1 MYRKQ
6 FMCSFIML
14 MMCMLNV
21 YSQSVVDFGTDL
33 YSTKYYE
40 SMNAAN
46 PPAGEWYAVD
56 YDDSSWKSY
65 TNPLTFPANDAFWV
79 RRTFTIT
86 DDPANHTFQL
96 KYAHDDG
103 AQIYINGHLI
113 HDHDGCCSRY
123 NSVTVPSEYLVNG
136 INVLAASVIDTGG
149 EQWLECFIS
158 VTDESDIILDLPA
171 EPLLSLSQTE
181 ISLYY
186 GVNGY
191 SDYTLS
197 ALFVTPTGK
206 SDSQV
211 SWTSSDQNVVS
222 VTDGHIVALSAGNSV
237 VTASASYNGAT
248 YSKECAVTVRA
259 TAHGS
264 KIVIVDEPGTLGTLL
279 TDDEK
284 NNVTSLTVFG
294 KLNAEDV
301 HLLRYMT
308 GRDKDGYVTTGML
321 TDLDIYN
328 VTFVNE
334 DIGIN
339 VQNWG
344 GAPCNLANGLF
355 TYLFCGCGV
364 LKSIVLPKNIT
375 SIGSSAFYGCFS
387 LTSLII
393 PESVTSIGSKAFC
406 GCSSLTSIVIPDG
419 VTSIGSYA
427 FEGCSSLT
435 SIDIPAGVTSIG
447 ECAFYGC
454 SSLKSSIVIPD
465 GVTTILRNTFAGCSS
480 LTSIVIPESVT
491 TIRSSAFSGC
501 SSLKSI
507 VIPNSVTIIEGSAF
521 QNCSSLASVQISDA
535 VTSIADYSFEN
546 CSSLTSVMIPD
557 KVTSIGY
564 SAFRGCVSLTS
575 ITIPAGITAIENNTF
590 YDCSSLSSIV
600 LPDGLLK
607 IGSNSFQNCK
617 SLSSINIPDKVL
629 TIGSAAFTS
638 CESLQSVAIPD
649 GINTIGYFVFYNCK
663 SLTSVTIPESVTV
676 IDENAFQN
684 CSFTSI
690 VIPDGVNTIKKSA
703 FAGCSSL
710 TSIFIPDGVTSIG
723 EDAFSRCS
731 SLTSVDIPNGL
742 TSLGRGI
749 FSDCSTLIWCTIRG
763 GEVADYNI
771 YKAIDPDKRLILVDD
786 GLYDQYEADP
796 LWEDY
801 CKNIISADMLKQK
814 TVELTAHESRSSLF
828 NLLGDSS
835 LYTVNLKI
843 KGSINGYDIMAL
855 RNKTIKLLYLDLSEA
870 DIVANDG
877 GYEYYTGYSLKE
889 DNVLD
894 EHSFADLIL
903 REVVLPKSLKSIGK
917 DAFKNCKYLEKVV
930 LQDGLVSIGNSAFEG
945 CAITDINLPNSLLE
959 IGERSFRNSKLS
971 GTLSIPD
978 QITEIKPQSFANTLI
993 DSLIIGQNVN
1003 SISYAVNSWN
1013 DGGAFSGC
1021 NNLKGIKF
1029 NRKLKIIGKN
1039 AFSNCENLTAAN
1051 LPYTVELI
1059 QDDAF
1064 NKCTSLKSIKIP
1076 SMTKKIGNRA
1086 FANCNNIRNVYTYT
1100 VEPTEIN
1107 QETFSC
1113 YTKAILNVPM
1123 TSADLYIYNT
1133 QWSQFTKVHEFD
1145 EPYDAF
1151 YLNGD
1156 VELNDETGRMSGE
1169 PDAEMNSTSGFII
1182 EGDAKQELSTLELIH
1197 DGTNGASIIGAS
1209 KDVTGSQVNLTAK
1222 SMNVNISVEG
1232 NRWYFFCFPFNV
1244 ALDSIECT
1252 SEYIIYSYDGQKR
1265 AGEGTGWNRLG
1276 AQTAALEKGLGY
1288 IFQASKTGIL
1298 TIHVGSDYLTFTANN
1313 EKEALH
1319 TYESTDAAN
1328 ASWNFVGNPFISYYD
1343 VKDLAAEYDA
1353 PIVVWNGNGYDAY
1366 KPGDDD
1372 YQLHPFQAFFV
1383 QKASGKQSIEFKPES
1398 RKTYNQAVAKTE
1410 ERAKQRAAT
1419 GIAINPER
1427 LLVNITIKNAEDL
1440 TDRTRIVYNDK
1451 AKMEY
1456 EIGTDI
1462 SKFHTDGVPQ
1472 LYTLNGTTRYAI
1484 NERPMGG
1491 DEIKLGYIAPKA
1503 GVYTLSVPRQDAE
1516 IEIYDNVAGTV
1527 VDFTFGDYTFE
1538 TAAGTFND
1546 RFVVRKTGGVT
1557 AIKNGFRL
1565 DGLTVTTTNGG
1576 LDIEGRM
1583 AGKVSV
1589 YTESGVLITEPAQTG
1604 RVELSDGVYII
1615 KIGEKSVKMNV
1626 VM

>member
-1 MYRKQ
+1 MIRMYRKQ

-171 EPLLSLSQTE
+171 EPLLSLSQSE

-237 VTASASYNGAT
+237 VTASASYNGVT

-259 TAHGS
+259 TAQSS
-264 KIVIVDEPGTLGTLL
+264 KVVIVDEPGTLGTLL

-301 HLLRYMT
+301 HVLRYMT
-308 GRDKDGYVTTGML
+308 GRDKDGYATSGML

-334 DIGIN
+334 DHILIK
-339 VQNWG
+339 VINWG
-344 GAPCNLANGLF
+344 SNDVYFKNGILDKVF
-355 TYLFCGCGV
+355 SGCSI

-375 SIGSSAFYGCFS
+375 SIGSATFYGCSS

-393 PESVTSIGSKAFC
+393 PESVTSIGSDAFRY
-406 GCSSLTSIVIPDG
+406 CSSLTSIIIPDG
-419 VTSIGSYA
+419 VTRIENYTFSD
-427 FEGCSSLT
+427 CSSLT
-435 SIDIPAGVTSIG
+435 SVDIPAGVTSIG
-447 ECAFYGC
+447 EYAFNGC
-454 SSLKSSIVIPD
+454 SSLISSIVIPD

-501 SSLKSI
+501 SSLTSI
-507 VIPNSVTIIEGSAF
+507 DVPAGVTSIEGSAF
-521 QNCSSLASVQISDA
+521 YNCSSI
-535 VTSIADYSFEN
+535 TSIVIPAGVRSIESSVFYG
-546 CSSLTSVMIPD
+546 CSSLTSISIPD
-557 KVTSIGY
+557 GITSIGS
-564 SAFRGCVSLTS
+564 SAFDRCSSLTS
-575 ITIPAGITAIENNTF
+575 IDIPAGVTKIGGWAF
-590 YDCSSLSSIV
+590 AACSSL
-600 LPDGLLK
+600 
-607 IGSNSFQNCK
+607 
-617 SLSSINIPDKVL
+617 
-629 TIGSAAFTS
+629 
-638 CESLQSVAIPD
+638 
-649 GINTIGYFVFYNCK
+649 
-663 SLTSVTIPESVTV
+663 
-676 IDENAFQN
+676 
-684 CSFTSI
+684 TSI
-690 VIPDGVNTIKKSA
+690 VIPDGVTSIERSL
-703 FAGCSSL
+703 FELCSSL
-710 TSIFIPDGVTSIG
+710 TSIVIPHDVTSIGDYAFANCSSLTSIVIPDGVTSIG
-723 EDAFSRCS
+723 TYAFRDCS
-731 SLTSVDIPNGL
+731 SLTSLDISNGIK
-742 TSLGRGI
+742 SMGGG
-749 FSDCSTLIWCTIRG
+749 FSNNLLIVTIRG
-763 GEVADYNI
+763 GEVADYNV
-771 YKAIDPDKRLILVDD
+771 YKAIEPDKRLILVDD

-917 DAFKNCKYLEKVV
+917 DAFKNCRNLEKVV

-945 CAITDINLPNSLLE
+945 CAIKDIYLPNSLLE
-959 IGERSFRNSKLS
+959 IGERSFRSSKLS

-1003 SISYAVNSWN
+1003 SISYVVNSWN

-1021 NNLKGIKF
+1021 YNLKGIKF

-1039 AFSNCENLTAAN
+1039 SFSNCENLTAAN

-1156 VELNDETGRMSGE
+1156 VKLNDETGRMSGE

-1265 AGEGTGWNRLG
+1265 AGEGTGWNKLG

-1353 PIVVWNGNGYDAY
+1353 PIVVWNGKGYDAY

-1398 RKTYNQAVAKTE
+1398 RITYNQAVSKTE

-1419 GIAINPER
+1419 GVAINPER
-1427 LLVNITIKNAEDL
+1427 LLVNITIKNSDDL

-1538 TAAGTFND
+1538 SNAGTFND

-1565 DGLTVTTTNGG
+1565 DGLTVTTFDGG

-1589 YTESGVLITEPAQTG
+1589 YTESGMLIAEPAKTG
-1604 RVELSDGVYII
+1604 RLELADGVYII
-1615 KIGEKSVKMNV
+1615 KIDGRSIKMNIN
-1626 VM
+1626 